1 MDREEQIGLSKMRHR
16 ASCENMIKYQLIA
29 RGITDESVLKAF
41 FKVPRH
47 KFVPE
52 EIGHLAYND
61 SPLSIG
67 EGQTIS
73 QPYIVALM
81 MQILE
86 LKNSDK
92 VLEIGTGSGYQ
103 TALLAEIVENVY
115 TVERINSLI
124 REAEELLNKMNY
136 NNIYYKYGDGTLG
149 WKDGTPIQNE
159 FDKIIVAAAAPD
171 IPESLTSQLAMNG
184 KLIIPTGN
192 RTFQQLVVI
201 TRTEDGYIHTNEGGC
216 TFVPLIGDEG
226 WQE

>member
-1 MDREEQIGLSKMRHR
+1 MKHSSTR
-16 ASCENMIKYQLIA
+16 ENMIRHQLVA
-29 RGITDESVLKAF
+29 RGIVDEKVLKAF
-41 FKVPRH
+41 LEVPRH
-47 KFVPE
+47 RFVPKDIE
-52 EIGHLAYND
+52 YLAYND

-86 LKNSDK
+86 LKKSDK

-103 TALLAEIVENVY
+103 TALLAEIVKEVY
-115 TVERINSLI
+115 TVERISSLAQN
-124 REAEELLNKMNY
+124 AENLLDNLGYK
-136 NNIYYKYGDGTLG
+136 NIHYKFGDGTLG
-149 WKDGTPIQNE
+149 WKNGNSEHDG
-159 FDKIIVAAAAPD
+159 FDKIIVTAGSPD
-171 IPESLTSQLAMNG
+171 IPKSLTSQLAMNG

-192 RTFQQLVVI
+192 RTLQQLVVI
-201 TRTEDGYIHTNEGGC
+201 TRTEDGYIHTSEGGC

>member
-1 MDREEQIGLSKMRHR
+1 MKHR
-16 ASCENMIKYQLIA
+16 STRENMIKYQLVT
-29 RGITDESVLKAF
+29 RGITDEKVLKAF
-41 FKVPRH
+41 LEVPRH
-47 KFVPE
+47 RFVPK
-52 EIGHLAYND
+52 EIEYLAYSD

-86 LKNSDK
+86 LNESDK

-103 TALLAEIVENVY
+103 TALLAEIVKEVY
-115 TVERINSLI
+115 TIERISSLI
-124 REAEELLNKMNY
+124 QRSENLLNNLGYK
-136 NNIYYKYGDGTLG
+136 NIHYKFGDGTLG
-149 WKDGTPIQNE
+149 WKDGISKQNE
-159 FDKIIVAAAAPD
+159 FDKIIVTAAAPD

-192 RTFQQLVVI
+192 RAFQQLVVI
-201 TRTEDGYIHTNEGGC
+201 TKTEDGYIHTNEGGC

>member
-1 MDREEQIGLSKMRHR
+1 MRHR
-16 ASCENMIKYQLIA
+16 SSCENMIKHQLIA
-29 RGITDESVLKAF
+29 RGITDEQVLKAF
-41 FKVPRH
+41 LEVPRH
-47 KFVPE
+47 RFVPK
-52 EIGHLAYND
+52 EIEYLAYND
-61 SPLSIG
+61 SPLGIG

-86 LKNSDK
+86 LRSTDK

-103 TALLAEIVENVY
+103 TALLAEIVKEVY
-115 TVERINSLI
+115 TVERISSLMQH
-124 REAEELLNKMNY
+124 AEDLLNNLGYK
-136 NNIYYKYGDGTLG
+136 NIHYKFGDGTLG
-149 WKDGTPIQNE
+149 WKDGNPEQNK
-159 FDKIIVAAAAPD
+159 FDKIIVTAAAPD

>member
-1 MDREEQIGLSKMRHR
+1 MRHR
-16 ASCENMIKYQLIA
+16 SSCENMIKYQLVA

-47 KFVPE
+47 KFVPD
-52 EIGHLAYND
+52 EIKHLAYND

-67 EGQTIS
+67 ERQTIS

-86 LKNSDK
+86 LKNSDI

-103 TALLAEIVENVY
+103 TALLAEIVEKVY

-124 REAEELLNKMNY
+124 RNAEDLLNNLGYK
-136 NNIYYKYGDGTLG
+136 NIFYKFGDGTLG
-149 WKDGTPIQNE
+149 WKDEITTQNE

-171 IPESLTSQLAMNG
+171 IPESLTGQLAMNG

-226 WQE
+226 WRE

>member
-1 MDREEQIGLSKMRHR
+1 MKNRS
-16 ASCENMIKYQLIA
+16 SCGNMIKYQLVA
-29 RGITDESVLKAF
+29 RGIIDEKVLKAF
-41 FKVPRH
+41 SSVPRH
-47 KFVPE
+47 LFVPD
-52 EIGHLAYND
+52 EIRYLAYND

-86 LKNSDK
+86 LKESDK

-103 TALLAEIVENVY
+103 TALLAEIATEVF

-124 REAEELLNKMNY
+124 QKAENLLNDLGYK
-136 NNIYYKYGDGTLG
+136 NIFYRFGDGTLG
-149 WKDGTPIQNE
+149 WKDGNPEQNK

>member
-1 MDREEQIGLSKMRHR
+1 MKHR
-16 ASCENMIKYQLIA
+16 SSCENMIKYQLVA
-29 RGITDESVLKAF
+29 RGITDENVLKAF
-41 FKVPRH
+41 STVPRH
-47 KFVPE
+47 RFVPD
-52 EIGHLAYND
+52 EIKYLAYND

-86 LKNSDK
+86 LKGSDK

-103 TALLAEIVENVY
+103 TALLAEIVKEVY
-115 TVERINSLI
+115 TVERISSLI
-124 REAEELLNKMNY
+124 RSAEDLLNNMGYK
-136 NNIYYKYGDGTLG
+136 NIFYKFGDGTLG
-149 WKDGTPIQNE
+149 WKDGNPEQNK

-171 IPESLTSQLAMNG
+171 IPESLTGQLAMNG

-192 RTFQQLVVI
+192 RMYQQLVVI

-216 TFVPLIGDEG
+216 MFVPLIGDEG

>member
-1 MDREEQIGLSKMRHR
+1 MKHSS
-16 ASCENMIKYQLIA
+16 SCENMIKYQLVA
-29 RGITDESVLKAF
+29 RGITDERVLKAF

-47 KFVPE
+47 KFIPKDIE
-52 EIGHLAYND
+52 HLAYND

-86 LKNSDK
+86 LKKDDK

-103 TALLAEIVENVY
+103 TALLAEIAEEVF
-115 TVERINSLI
+115 TVERISSLI
-124 REAEELLNKMNY
+124 RTAETLLNKLDY
-136 NNIYYKYGDGTLG
+136 KNIYYKFGDGTLG
-149 WKDGTPIQNE
+149 WQDGHPEQSE

-171 IPESLTSQLAMNG
+171 IPESLTGQLAMNG

-201 TRTEDGYIHTNEGGC
+201 TRTEDGYVHTNEGGC
-216 TFVPLIGDEG
+216 MFVPLIGAEG
-226 WQE
+226 WEK

>member
-1 MDREEQIGLSKMRHR
+1 MKHR
-16 ASCENMIKYQLIA
+16 SSCENMIKYQLVA
-29 RGITDESVLKAF
+29 RGITEEKVLKAF
-41 FKVPRH
+41 LKVPRH
-47 KFVPE
+47 RFVPK
-52 EIGHLAYND
+52 EIEYLAYND

-67 EGQTIS
+67 EEQTIS

-86 LKNSDK
+86 LKESDK

-103 TALLAEIVENVY
+103 TALLAEIVEEVY
-115 TVERINSLI
+115 TIERISSLI
-124 REAEELLNKMNY
+124 QRSENLLNNLGYK
-136 NNIYYKYGDGTLG
+136 NIHYKFGDGTLG
-149 WKDGTPIQNE
+149 WKDGIPIQNE
-159 FDKIIVAAAAPD
+159 FNKIIVTAAAPD

-192 RTFQQLVVI
+192 RTVQQLVVI
-201 TRTEDGYIHTNEGGC
+201 TRTEEGYIHTNEGGC

>member
-1 MDREEQIGLSKMRHR
+1 MDKKKQTGFDEMRHR
-16 ASCENMIKYQLIA
+16 SSCENMIKYQLVA
-29 RGITDESVLKAF
+29 RGITDENVLKAF
-41 FKVPRH
+41 SSVPRH
-47 KFVPE
+47 RFVPE
-52 EIGHLAYND
+52 EFGHLAYND

-86 LKNSDK
+86 LKEDDK

-103 TALLAEIVENVY
+103 TALLAEIVKEVY

-124 REAEELLNKMNY
+124 QKAENLLNDLGYK
-136 NNIYYKYGDGTLG
+136 NIFYKFGDGTLG
-149 WKDGTPIQNE
+149 WKDGNPVQNK

-171 IPESLTSQLAMNG
+171 IPESLTSQLAMEG

-192 RTFQQLVVI
+192 RTFQQLVVV

>member
-1 MDREEQIGLSKMRHR
+1 MRHIS
-16 ASCENMIKYQLIA
+16 SCENMIKYQLIA
-29 RGITDESVLKAF
+29 RGITDESVLNAF

-92 VLEIGTGSGYQ
+92 VMEIGTGSGYQ
-103 TALLAEIVENVY
+103 TALLAEIVETVY

-124 REAEELLNKMNY
+124 RDAEDLLNKMNY
-136 NNIYYKYGDGTLG
+136 KNIYFKYGDGTLG
-149 WKDGTPIQNE
+149 WKDGLPTQKE

-171 IPESLTSQLAMNG
+171 IPESLTGQLAMNG

-192 RTFQQLVVI
+192 RAFQQLVVI

>member
-1 MDREEQIGLSKMRHR
+1 MKHR
-16 ASCENMIKYQLIA
+16 STRENMIKYQLVN
-29 RGITDESVLKAF
+29 RGITDETVLKSF
-41 FKVPRH
+41 LKVPRH
-47 KFVPE
+47 RFVPK
-52 EIGHLAYND
+52 EIKYLAYND

-86 LKNSDK
+86 LKESDK

-103 TALLAEIVENVY
+103 TALLAEIVEEVY
-115 TVERINSLI
+115 TIERINSLI
-124 REAEELLNKMNY
+124 QRSENLLNNLDY
-136 NNIYYKYGDGTLG
+136 NNIHYKFGDGTLG
-149 WKDGTPIQNE
+149 WNDGIPKQNK
-159 FDKIIVAAAAPD
+159 FDKIIVTAAAPD
-171 IPESLTSQLAMNG
+171 IPKSLTSQLAMNG

-192 RTFQQLVVI
+192 RTLQQLVVI

>member
-1 MDREEQIGLSKMRHR
+1 MRHR
-16 ASCENMIKYQLIA
+16 TSCENMIKYQLIA
-29 RGITDESVLKAF
+29 RGITDEKVLKAF
-41 FKVPRH
+41 LEVSRH
-47 KFVPE
+47 RFVPK
-52 EIGHLAYND
+52 EIEHLAYND

-86 LKNSDK
+86 LKESDT

-103 TALLAEIVENVY
+103 TALLAEIVKEVY
-115 TVERINSLI
+115 TVERISSLIQNAENLLNSLG
-124 REAEELLNKMNY
+124 
-136 NNIYYKYGDGTLG
+136 YKNVHYKLGDGTLG
-149 WKDGTPIQNE
+149 WTDGYPKQSE
-159 FDKIIVAAAAPD
+159 FDKIIVTAGSPD

-192 RTFQQLVVI
+192 RTLQQLVVI
-201 TRTEDGYIHTNEGGC
+201 TKTEDGYIHTNEGGC

>member
-1 MDREEQIGLSKMRHR
+1 MKYNASK
-16 ASCENMIKYQLIA
+16 ENMIKYQLIN
-29 RGITDESVLKAF
+29 RGITDENVLKAF
-41 FKVPRH
+41 WKVPRH
-47 KFVPE
+47 KFVPK
-52 EIGHLAYND
+52 EIEHLAYSD

-81 MQILE
+81 MQMLE
-86 LKNSDK
+86 LQESDS

-103 TALLAEIVENVY
+103 TALLAEIVSQVF

-124 REAEELLNKMNY
+124 VNAEKLLNEIGYENINY
-136 NNIYYKYGDGTLG
+136 KFGDGTLG
-149 WKDGTPIQNE
+149 WLGGKPEQDK

-171 IPESLTSQLAMNG
+171 IPGSLTSQLAING

-201 TRTEDGYIHTNEGGC
+201 TRTEDGYVHTNEGGC
-216 TFVPLIGDEG
+216 TFVPLIGDQG
-226 WQE
+226 WKE

>member
-1 MDREEQIGLSKMRHR
+1 MRYR
-16 ASCENMIKYQLIA
+16 SSCENMIKYQLIA
-29 RGITDESVLKAF
+29 RGIIDEKVLKAF
-41 FKVPRH
+41 SLVPRH
-47 KFVPE
+47 RFVPNE
-52 EIGHLAYND
+52 FGHLAYND

-86 LKNSDK
+86 LKESDK

-103 TALLAEIVENVY
+103 TALLAEIVKEVY

-124 REAEELLNKMNY
+124 QKAENLLDDLGYK
-136 NNIYYKYGDGTLG
+136 NIFYKFGDGTLG
-149 WKDGTPIQNE
+149 WKNGKPEQNK

>member
-1 MDREEQIGLSKMRHR
+1 MKHR
-16 ASCENMIKYQLIA
+16 SSCENMIKYQLIA
-29 RGITDESVLKAF
+29 RGITDEKVLKAF
-41 FKVPRH
+41 LEVPRH
-47 KFVPE
+47 RFVPK
-52 EIGHLAYND
+52 EIEYLAYND

-86 LKNSDK
+86 LKESDK

-103 TALLAEIVENVY
+103 TALLAEIVEEVY
-115 TVERINSLI
+115 TIERISSLI
-124 REAEELLNKMNY
+124 QRSENLLNNLGYK
-136 NNIYYKYGDGTLG
+136 NIHYKFGDGTLG
-149 WKDGTPIQNE
+149 WKDGIPKQNE
-159 FDKIIVAAAAPD
+159 FDKIIVTAAAPD

-192 RTFQQLVVI
+192 RALQQLVVI

>member
-1 MDREEQIGLSKMRHR
+1 MRHR
-16 ASCENMIKYQLIA
+16 SSCENMIKYQLIA

-47 KFVPE
+47 KFVPQ

-61 SPLSIG
+61 SSLSIG
-67 EGQTIS
+67 ERQTIS

-124 REAEELLNKMNY
+124 RDAEELLNKMNY
-136 NNIYYKYGDGTLG
+136 KNIYYKYGDGTLG
-149 WKDGTPIQNE
+149 WKDGIPTQNE

-171 IPESLTSQLAMNG
+171 VPESLTSQLAMNG

-192 RTFQQLVVI
+192 RSFQQLVVI

>member
-1 MDREEQIGLSKMRHR
+1 MRFN
-16 ASCENMIKYQLIA
+16 ASRENMLKHQLIN
-29 RGITDESVLKAF
+29 RGISDVQILKAF
-41 FKVPRH
+41 QKVPRH
-47 KFVPE
+47 RFVPKE
-52 EIGHLAYND
+52 FEHLAYSD
-61 SPLSIG
+61 SPLSID

-86 LKNSDK
+86 LEKSDK

-103 TALLAEIVENVY
+103 TALLAEIVQEVY

-124 REAEELLNKMNY
+124 RNAKSLLSNLGY
-136 NNIYYKYGDGTLG
+136 DNIHYKFGDGSLG
-149 WKDGTPIQNE
+149 WKDGNPKQDK

-171 IPESLTSQLAMNG
+171 IPESLTSQIAMHG

-192 RTFQQLVVI
+192 RSLQQLVVL
-201 TRTEDGYIHTNEGGC
+201 TKTEDGYVHTNEGGC

>member
-1 MDREEQIGLSKMRHR
+1 MRHR
-16 ASCENMIKYQLIA
+16 SSCENMIKYQLVA
-29 RGITDESVLKAF
+29 RGITDENVLKAF
-41 FKVPRH
+41 LKVERH
-47 KFVPE
+47 LFVPS
-52 EIGHLAYND
+52 EISHLAYND

-81 MQILE
+81 MQVLE
-86 LKNSDK
+86 LKATDN

-103 TALLAEIVENVY
+103 TALLAEIVNKVF
-115 TVERINSLI
+115 TVERIDSLLQ
-124 REAEELLNKMNY
+124 RAKNKLDELNY
-136 NNIYYKYGDGTLG
+136 NNISYKSGDGTLG
-149 WKDGTPIQNE
+149 WKDGYPKQEE

-171 IPESLTSQLAMNG
+171 IPESLTKQLAMNG

-192 RTFQQLVVI
+192 RMLQQLVII
-201 TRTEDGYIHTNEGGC
+201 TKTKDGYIHTNEGGC

>member
-1 MDREEQIGLSKMRHR
+1 MRHR
-16 ASCENMIKYQLIA
+16 STRENMIRYQLVA
-29 RGITDESVLKAF
+29 RGITDDKVLKAF
-41 FKVPRH
+41 MRVQRH
-47 KFVPE
+47 LFVPK
-52 EIGHLAYND
+52 EISHLAYND

-67 EGQTIS
+67 ENQTIS

-86 LKNSDK
+86 LRGSDN

-103 TALLAEIVENVY
+103 AALLAEIADKVF
-115 TVERINSLI
+115 TVERIDSLI
-124 REAEELLNKMNY
+124 QKAKNVLDKLNY
-136 NNIYYKYGDGTLG
+136 QNIYFRTGDGTLG
-149 WKDGTPIQNE
+149 WKDGYPKREE

-171 IPESLTSQLAMNG
+171 IPESLTKQLAMNG

-192 RTFQQLVVI
+192 RTLQQLVVI
-201 TRTEDGYIHTNEGGC
+201 TRTKDGFVHTNEGGC

>member
-1 MDREEQIGLSKMRHR
+1 
-16 ASCENMIKYQLIA
+16 MIKYQLVA
-29 RGITDESVLKAF
+29 RGITDERVLKAF

-47 KFVPE
+47 KFIPIDIE
-52 EIGHLAYND
+52 HLAYND

-86 LKNSDK
+86 LKKDDK

-103 TALLAEIVENVY
+103 TALLAEIAEEVF
-115 TVERINSLI
+115 TVERISSLI
-124 REAEELLNKMNY
+124 RNAETLLNKLDY
-136 NNIYYKYGDGTLG
+136 KNIYYKFGDGTLG
-149 WKDGTPIQNE
+149 WQDGYPEQNE
-159 FDKIIVAAAAPD
+159 FDKIIIAAAAPD
-171 IPESLTSQLAMNG
+171 IPKSLTGQLAMNG

-192 RTFQQLVVI
+192 RNFQQLVVI
-201 TRTEDGYIHTNEGGC
+201 TKTGDGYIHTNEGGC
-216 TFVPLIGDEG
+216 MFVPLIGDEG

>member
-1 MDREEQIGLSKMRHR
+1 MKQRY
-16 ASCENMIKYQLIA
+16 SCENMIKYQLVA
-29 RGITDESVLKAF
+29 RGITDEKVLKAF
-41 FKVPRH
+41 LEVPRH
-47 KFVPE
+47 RFVPK
-52 EIGHLAYND
+52 EIEYLAYND

-86 LKNSDK
+86 LKKNDK
-92 VLEIGTGSGYQ
+92 ILEIGTGSGYQ
-103 TALLAEIVENVY
+103 TALLAEIVKEVF
-115 TVERINSLI
+115 TVERISSLI
-124 REAEELLNKMNY
+124 QHAKDLLNNLGYK
-136 NNIYYKYGDGTLG
+136 NIHYKFGDGTLG
-149 WKDGTPIQNE
+149 WRDGNSE
-159 FDKIIVAAAAPD
+159 LNSFDKIIVTAGAPD

-192 RTFQQLVVI
+192 RTLQQLVVI

>member
-1 MDREEQIGLSKMRHR
+1 MRNKS
-16 ASCENMIKYQLIA
+16 SCENMIKYQLIA
-29 RGITDESVLKAF
+29 RGIIDEKVLKAF
-41 FKVPRH
+41 SSVPRH
-47 KFVPE
+47 RFVPKE
-52 EIGHLAYND
+52 FGHLAYND

-86 LKNSDK
+86 LKSSDK

-103 TALLAEIVENVY
+103 TALLAEIVKEVY
-115 TVERINSLI
+115 TVERINLLI
-124 REAEELLNKMNY
+124 QKAENLLNDLGY
-136 NNIYYKYGDGTLG
+136 ENILYKFGDGTLG
-149 WKDGTPIQNE
+149 WKDGNPEQNK

-184 KLIIPTGN
+184 KLISPTGN

>member
-1 MDREEQIGLSKMRHR
+1 MRHKS
-16 ASCENMIKYQLIA
+16 SCENMIKYQLIA
-29 RGITDESVLKAF
+29 RGITDESVLNAF

-92 VLEIGTGSGYQ
+92 VMEIGTGSGYQ
-103 TALLAEIVENVY
+103 TALLAEIVETVY

-124 REAEELLNKMNY
+124 RDAEDLLNKMNY
-136 NNIYYKYGDGTLG
+136 KNIYFKYGDGTLG
-149 WKDGTPIQNE
+149 WKDGLPTQKE

-171 IPESLTSQLAMNG
+171 IPESLTGQLAMNG

-192 RTFQQLVVI
+192 RAFQQLVVI